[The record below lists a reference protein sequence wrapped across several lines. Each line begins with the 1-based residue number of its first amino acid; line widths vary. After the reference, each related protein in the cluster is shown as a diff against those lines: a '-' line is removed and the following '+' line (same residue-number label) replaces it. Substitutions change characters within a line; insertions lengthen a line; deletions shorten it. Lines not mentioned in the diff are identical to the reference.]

1 MLVAAPGSVCRAA
14 HTGGAAH
21 NRGAARPHATMTTDT
36 AFDYAIVGAGIAG
49 VSLAARLAGDGRVLL
64 LERESQPGTQASGR
78 SAAMFM
84 EGYGPPQARAL
95 TRASRASYAAP
106 SIVPILSP
114 RGVLYVAWQGQEALL
129 DELAGPGTER
139 LDADATLARVP
150 VLRAEGL
157 IGSVAEPDAMDIDVH
172 AALQG
177 WLAVARAQGAA
188 LWTGA
193 ELAAARRDGETWSIT
208 LADGRTAS
216 ARVLVNAAGAWAD
229 RVAARAGI
237 APLGLQPKRRSA
249 FTFDAPAGVEH
260 RGWPLVAAAD
270 ESFYI
275 KPDAGQLLG
284 SPCNADP
291 VPAHD
296 VVAEELDVATGIA
309 AIEERTT
316 MTIRRPRHTWAGLRT
331 FAPDGELVIG
341 FDETAD
347 GFFWLAGQG
356 GYGVQSAPGAALL
369 AESLILEAPLPE
381 ALAREG
387 VEPGAMSPARLRN

>member
-1 MLVAAPGSVCRAA
+1 
-14 HTGGAAH
+14 
-21 NRGAARPHATMTTDT
+21 MTSDT
-36 AFDYAIVGAGIAG
+36 AFDVAIVGAGIAG
-49 VSLAARLAGDGRVLL
+49 VSLAARLAGHGRVLL

-84 EGYGPPQARAL
+84 ESYGPPQARAL

-114 RGVLYVAWQGQEALL
+114 RGVLYVAWQGQQALL
-129 DELAGPGTER
+129 DALAGPGTER
-139 LDADATLARVP
+139 LDAAQTLARVP

-193 ELAAARRDGETWSIT
+193 ELASARREADTWQLA
-208 LADGRTAS
+208 LADGRTANT
-216 ARVLVNAAGAWAD
+216 RVLVNAAGAWAD
-229 RVAARAGI
+229 RVAERAGI

-387 VEPGAMSPARLRN
+387 VEPGAMSPARLRG